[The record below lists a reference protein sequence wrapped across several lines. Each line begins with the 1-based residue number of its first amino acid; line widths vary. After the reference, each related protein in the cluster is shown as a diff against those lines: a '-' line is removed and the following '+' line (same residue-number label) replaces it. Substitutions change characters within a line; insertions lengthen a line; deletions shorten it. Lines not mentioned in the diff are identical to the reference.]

1 MRITTHCIGTTISSP
16 HGGYTN
22 SRNIHDISMLCH
34 AFGVVEVYLN
44 AFWFSI
50 TVYTH
55 TLQIQYDNKCM
66 IMYSMYAHR
75 MWS

>member
-1 MRITTHCIGTTISSP
+1 MSRI
-16 HGGYTN
+16 
-22 SRNIHDISMLCH
+22 
-34 AFGVVEVYLN
+34 GVVEVYMD

-66 IMYSMYAHR
+66 IMYSLYAHR
-75 MWS
+75 LGLNLENTHITISISHVDS